1 LVADTLDWGELGDAL
16 ELALELTLELSPTA
30 PLPLLDCCTP
40 SDTPR
45 VAHMDRFTV
54 AG

>member
-16 ELALELTLELSPTA
+16 ELALELSPMA

-45 VAHMDRFTV
+45 VAHTDRFAV
-54 AG
+54 EG